1 MIEQVIFVIT
11 NSEGTSKLAV
21 TKDSEDAGL
30 RFAIKNTQLYWVS
43 RGKEVYVD
51 EAAQC
56 YPTYEWD
63 AMVYIPLKKGHERQQ
78 AVIYNEDGSIKT
90 YVAFPEE
97 FIAKEDF
104 LKHFP
109 DLKGKDYFD
118 NSKYPVHFF
127 HISGYFE
134 YQKKKYIN
142 IIFGKKINGDNE
154 TLSESRYLDSE
165 TGTFLPFTRYICYS
179 YPNQWD
185 VTNDFRLL

>member
-1 MIEQVIFVIT
+1 LLILWET
-11 NSEGTSKLAV
+11 AKLSV
-21 TKDSEDAGL
+21 TKDSEDVAL
-30 RFAIKNTQLYWVS
+30 RFAIKNTKLYWTS
-43 RGKEVYVD
+43 RGKEVHID
-51 EAAQC
+51 EAEQC
-56 YPTYEWD
+56 YPTYNWD
-63 AMVYIPLKKGHERQQ
+63 AMLYVPLKKSTQIQQ

-109 DLKGKDYFD
+109 GLKAEDYFN
-118 NSKYPVHFF
+118 NSQYPVHFF
-127 HISGYFE
+127 YISGYFE
-134 YQKKKYIN
+134 YQGKQYIN

-154 TLSESRYLDSE
+154 TLTESRYLDPD

-185 VTNDFRLL
+185 VTNDFRIL